1 MRHCCGHVPGA
12 AHVNWYSSK
21 QATCARQQFAR
32 TGWRFRRISHLS
44 DSVLQTDQTHRGT
57 VNSRQFAS
65 GVAASTFFGILPLL
79 RWSFD
84 RLCVRSTPAEA
95 SLLTTQTRCGLRR
108 SHVFLS
114 SPDTAHILH
123 CQNVIRKLKK
133 KLAECC
139 EFDPYVH
146 FNKSRINPLSICLF
160 ACREE
165 ALDLSSPPPD
175 LQRDLL
181 RQMVKAKHQGV

>member
-1 MRHCCGHVPGA
+1 VQDSNLRAPGGDFA
-12 AHVNWYSSK
+12 EFLIFLTAYSK
-21 QATCARQQFAR
+21 LT
-32 TGWRFRRISHLS
+32 RRIVVQSTV
-44 DSVLQTDQTHRGT
+44 DSLLLGWLQVRC
-57 VNSRQFAS
+57 
-65 GVAASTFFGILPLL
+65 FGILPLL

-84 RLCVRSTPAEA
+84 KLCVRSTPAEA

-114 SPDTAHILH
+114 SPYTAHILH

-146 FNKSRINPLSICLF
+146 FNKSRMNPLSICLF